1 MTWRWTWLQ
10 DVRMTRKKNW
20 KMKKKMGNLALRF
33 RRQISVE
40 PEWVIVVRRLPVN
53 CSRKLIGVLMVER
66 WMLELLVLEWG
77 VLKWKQVLPMLFG
90 GELFLWMKK
99 KRQKGSVQEIDSF
112 ADEILCERALGRTQM
127 FFWTLKKWW
136 REMQREQMTRFSR
149 KWGRNRTDIKSFDQE
164 SSEKSILKHFVRCL
178 LSDLDVCN
186 RKVNV
191 HKRGFQKGDRRVISS
206 AVGIPEMKYLDE
218 SKKNVSVSYFTCWW
232 MFERGPNISDKRRG
246 NTRWGGLVLITTEDE
261 AIEVQGRF
269 KIWRKRERR
278 EYWASEYISRRC

>member
-33 RRQISVE
+33 RRQIPVE
-40 PEWVIVVRRLPVN
+40 PEWAIVVRRLPVN

-112 ADEILCERALGRTQM
+112 TDEIL
-127 FFWTLKKWW
+127 
-136 REMQREQMTRFSR
+136 
-149 KWGRNRTDIKSFDQE
+149 
-164 SSEKSILKHFVRCL
+164 
-178 LSDLDVCN
+178 
-186 RKVNV
+186 
-191 HKRGFQKGDRRVISS
+191 
-206 AVGIPEMKYLDE
+206 
-218 SKKNVSVSYFTCWW
+218 
-232 MFERGPNISDKRRG
+232 
-246 NTRWGGLVLITTEDE
+246 
-261 AIEVQGRF
+261 
-269 KIWRKRERR
+269 
-278 EYWASEYISRRC
+278 